1 MAGSASGMNGG
12 LGGRPGVTSPPPKFS
27 SSADDMLYMMNHG
40 GVDGSGKG
48 ALIPLPGTQNGPVQ
62 NGTGGFSNA
71 FSDSTAMTERGRM
84 AYMQPQQMQQGFQT
98 QMAAN
103 PAIPLQAQMA
113 ANPAMQ
119 PQQMLNSQMRPQP
132 AIAGDN
138 QMQPKQM
145 QGGANSPAMQQGQY
159 NPLAPQGD
167 FNLNQASAG
176 AMQRSME
183 GAQNGMQFDAGQLAG
198 SDLSQYTNPYENQV
212 VQQTLT
218 DLGGAQEQQLNQMGA
233 NATAAG
239 AFGGSRHGI
248 AEAETRRGF
257 ADTAAQTVSG
267 LRQAGYTQAGQ
278 AAQNDI
284 NNRMASEQMRMNAGS
299 QLSQY
304 GNQAFNTGQTIQQNQ
319 MQQGLLQQGLQQS
332 LIDAARGQYQ
342 GFTNSPNAALAAPLA
357 ALGQTPTPQT
367 TTKTNNPGLF
377 DYLGAGLA
385 MAPMISDTRLKTDVK
400 PIGAYKGINLY
411 TWNWNDEG
419 KRIADPAQST
429 VGVMAQELRET
440 HPHLVKAGSDGYL
453 RVNYAGLNS
462 ELEAA

>member
-12 LGGRPGVTSPPPKFS
+12 LGGRPGVTSPQPKS
-27 SSADDMLYMMNHG
+27 NSSADDMLWMMNHG
-40 GVDGSGKG
+40 GIDGSGKG
-48 ALIPLPGTQNGPVQ
+48 ALIPLPGTEEYSRMHNLPLP
-62 NGTGGFSNA
+62 GTEEAS
-71 FSDSTAMTERGRM
+71 RM
-84 AYMQPQQMQQGFQT
+84 YEQAIQPQPMQTG
-98 QMAAN
+98 
-103 PAIPLQAQMA
+103 

-119 PQQMLNSQMRPQP
+119 T
-132 AIAGDN
+132 
-138 QMQPKQM
+138 
-145 QGGANSPAMQQGQY
+145 GANPAMQTGANPAMQTGQY

-377 DYLGAGLA
+377 DYLALGASI
-385 MAPMISDTRLKTDVK
+385 APTIAASDTRLKTDVK
-400 PIGAYKGINLY
+400 PIGAYKGVNLY

-419 KRIADPAQST
+419 KRIADPAQPT

>member
-1 MAGSASGMNGG
+1 MAGSATGMNGG
-12 LGGRPGVTSPPPKFS
+12 AITGMNGGAITPQR
-27 SSADDMLYMMNHG
+27 N
-40 GVDGSGKG
+40 SGP
-48 ALIPLPGTQNGPVQ
+48 A
-62 NGTGGFSNA
+62 
-71 FSDSTAMTERGRM
+71 AMTNRGGM
-84 AYMQPQQMQQGFQT
+84 AHTQPQQMQGGFQDGSGANLPP
-98 QMAAN
+98 MAA
-103 PAIPLQAQMA
+103 
-113 ANPAMQ
+113 
-119 PQQMLNSQMRPQP
+119 
-132 AIAGDN
+132 
-138 QMQPKQM
+138 M
-145 QGGANSPAMQQGQY
+145 QGGYNPAMQQGQY
-159 NPLAPQGD
+159 NPIAPSGD

-176 AMQRSME
+176 AMQKSMQ

-257 ADTAAQTVSG
+257 ADTAAQAVSG

-284 NNRMASEQMRMNAGS
+284 NNRMANERMRMDAGS

-319 MQQGLLQQGLQQS
+319 MQQGLMQQGLQQA

-342 GFTNSPNAALAAPLA
+342 GFTNAPIGSLSPSLA
-357 ALGQTPTPQT
+357 ALGATPDQST
-367 TTKTNNPGLF
+367 TTKSKQPGLF
-377 DYLGAGLA
+377 DYLSLGAGTYAA
-385 MAPMISDTRLKTDVK
+385 MKGTSDTRLKTDIK
-400 PIGAYKGINLY
+400 PIGAYKGVNLY
-411 TWNWNDEG
+411 TWDWNDEG
-419 KRIADPAQST
+419 KRVADPAQPT

-440 HPHLVKAGSDGYL
+440 HPHLVEAGSDGYL